1 MQRRLPSLVSFVA
14 AITFAALYQPGSAS
28 ATTPEGYKSTLL
40 AMGRFGEIDVS
51 SYFPRGPAKE
61 KNEQLWT
68 SLQQTKGLSD
78 LYIQSNIWQ
87 PGGTT
92 GWHTHPG
99 HSLIIVTE
107 GTVTEYGSDDPEC
120 KPHIY
125 TQGMG
130 FVDHGGDHIHLIRN
144 ESTTQASTIALQ
156 LIPQGTERR
165 IDAASPQNCHF

>member
-1 MQRRLPSLVSFVA
+1 MPRRLQHLLFLTAVIALVLS
-14 AITFAALYQPGSAS
+14 QPLSVP

-40 AMGRFGEIDVS
+40 AVGRFGEINVS
-51 SYFPRGPAKE
+51 GYFPRGPAKE
-61 KNEQLWT
+61 RNEQLWT
-68 SLQQTKGLSD
+68 SLQQTKGPSD
-78 LYIQSNIWQ
+78 LYIQNNIWQ

-120 KPHIY
+120 RPHIY

-144 ESTTQASTIALQ
+144 ESTAQASTIALQ

-165 IDAASPQNCHF
+165 IDAPPPQNCHF